1 MASTELSS
9 TIIPTEDGTVTATV
23 VDRISID
30 RLYLMMFRGSIAAQ
44 YTRKVD
50 NTAVI
55 SRGIRDLLVHPF
67 TED

>member
-9 TIIPTEDGTVTATV
+9 TTIPTEDGTVTATV

-30 RLYLMMFRGSIAAQ
+30 RLYLMMFRGSIAAR
-44 YTRKVD
+44 YTREVD

-55 SRGIRDLLVHPF
+55 SRSIRDLLVRPF